1 MMTLLILLFLKHY
14 LLDFVWQNSYMF
26 QNKGT
31 FLHPGGW
38 LHAGLH
44 SVATLILLLL
54 IGYPDIAL
62 ICSAMEFVIHYLT
75 DYIKVNIEKKFSLSI
90 SDPRYWQL
98 FGLDQLIH
106 NITYIGIV
114 LITVVAY
121 I

>member
-1 MMTLLILLFLKHY
+1 MITLLILLFVKHY
-14 LLDFVWQNSYMF
+14 LFDYVWQNPYMF
-26 QNKGT
+26 QNKGIL
-31 FLHPGGW
+31 FHPGGL

-54 IGYPDIAL
+54 IGYTEIAL
-62 ICSAMEFVIHYLT
+62 ICSAIEFVIHYLT
-75 DYIKVNIEKKFSLSI
+75 DYIKVNIEKKFRLST

-106 NITYIGIV
+106 SITYIFIV